1 MEQSTLQEILGVER
15 EIREQLDA
23 ERDKASL
30 WLEATRREI
39 EASHQAELARLAGV
53 SQCGEN
59 AAREAAE
66 AGAAHV
72 LEAAR
77 KAVGAVENL
86 RDDELVPRVRECI
99 SVIIPEAVR
108 AR

>member
-23 ERDKASL
+23 ERDRASL
-30 WLEATRREI
+30 WLEAARREI
-39 EASHQAELARLAGV
+39 DASHQAELARIAGA
-53 SQCGEN
+53 SQGSGN
-59 AAREAAE
+59 AAREAAR
-66 AGAAHV
+66 AGAAQV

-77 KAVGAVENL
+77 EAVNAVENL
-86 RDDELVPRVRECI
+86 RDDELVARVRGRI
-99 SVIIPEAVR
+99 AVIVPEAAR